1 MFIEIGVVDEKDI
14 VEYIVVFL
22 LIDDFVD
29 IVVDW
34 YVLVVEVDVNGWW
47 VLLIGVVGFKVE

>member
-14 VEYIVVFL
+14 VEYIGVFL
-22 LIDDFVD
+22 LIDDFVI

-47 VLLIGVVGFKVE
+47 VLLVDVVDFEVE

>member
-14 VEYIVVFL
+14 VEYIGVFL
-22 LIDDFVD
+22 LIDDFVF

-47 VLLIGVVGFKVE
+47 VLLVDVVGFEVE

>member
-22 LIDDFVD
+22 LIDGFIDV
-29 IVVDW
+29 VVDW

-47 VLLIGVVGFKVE
+47 VLLVDVVDFEVE

>member
-22 LIDDFVD
+22 LIDGFIDV
-29 IVVDW
+29 VVDW

>member
-22 LIDDFVD
+22 LIDGFVD

-34 YVLVVEVDVNGWW
+34 YVLVGEVDVNGWW

>member
-22 LIDDFVD
+22 LIDGFVD

>member
-22 LIDDFVD
+22 LIDDFVF

-47 VLLIGVVGFKVE
+47 VLLVDVVDFEVE

>member
-22 LIDDFVD
+22 LIDGFVD

-34 YVLVVEVDVNGWW
+34 YVLVEEVDVNGWW